1 MFRTS
6 DDEPVGL
13 GTLFVRWGI
22 GGILIVVGIVL
33 FAFNVD
39 GFGVDGFALGAGAGG
54 SVIMINWLF
63 RVGVTGDKD
72 REREEAARRFLEVHG
87 YWPDERPPPR
97 PAGPGA

>member
-1 MFRTS
+1 MFHTS

-22 GGILIVVGIVL
+22 
-33 FAFNVD
+33 
-39 GFGVDGFALGAGAGG
+39 DGFALGAGAGG

-63 RVGVTGDKD
+63 RVGVTGDQD
-72 REREEAARRFLEVHG
+72 REREEEARRFLEVHG
-87 YWPDERPPPR
+87 YWPDERPPPPR